1 MSRHQGLEVKFIQ
14 PYVCMQGAMRRYR
27 DTWKFF
33 KAIKEYIIW

>member
-14 PYVCMQGAMRRYR
+14 PYICKEPLKNMDVN
-27 DTWKFF
+27 KFF